1 MEGTEPQSYDALL
14 LDIYNFGYHFLFV
27 SSDFMMQ
34 AACLLML
41 FNEMAKQ
48 IYFTKKQLYK

>member
-1 MEGTEPQSYDALL
+1 MEVTEPQSYDALSL
-14 LDIYNFGYHFLFV
+14 YIYNFGDHFFFV

-34 AACLLML
+34 AAYLLML
-41 FNEMAKQ
+41 FNEIAKQ

>member
-1 MEGTEPQSYDALL
+1 MEVTDPQSYGALS
-14 LDIYNFGYHFLFV
+14 LDIYNIGYHFLFV

-34 AACLLML
+34 AACCLVL
-41 FNEMAKQ
+41 FNEIAKQ